1 MKPRIFPILFF
12 IFLAALHARAQ
23 RGEITGRVCDE
34 EARPLAG
41 AAVRLLADTVNV
53 AGTAT
58 DADGRFAFDNLDGGN
73 YRLLVSMVGRE
84 SRELSVRGVERRTD
98 VGDVRLAATTQ
109 LGEAVVQGKRSAYE
123 RDVLT
128 VYPSADDRKYAA
140 DGYTLTSRLNL
151 PNIEVD
157 VFSGETKRY
166 GEAVSFYIDNRPATD
181 REVKMLNPRNVA
193 RVELHEN
200 PRGEFAGKKTVVN
213 FILRERR
220 SGGRV
225 GIDVTQDRGR
235 SGQYMAYVQL
245 AAGRSEWSLAVD
257 PGSFTNQ
264 EVRNDRSDWFNAGD
278 GAGWFGRL
286 REGRWS
292 PTRSLQ
298 PGATLT
304 YNLKK
309 GHHQLHLGAGLSYQ
323 RSTAA
328 DRYTETDLRTGA
340 AADVAATTRRRG
352 TSPTAGAFYRFG
364 DGRGNVFT
372 VEARYAHTHNNRR
385 QQNRTL
391 HADGTPFALDSR
403 ARENYHSAQFILRYD
418 RQLGPWQLGA
428 MSWNGMDRSDIDFV
442 GYSAPRSVSEQWLT
456 QNLVFASVT
465 VKQWWFAA
473 QYGVMYS
480 YDRQTDMGH
489 RGKVHHRPVL
499 QAQYSF
505 GSKGYNL
512 LSFSKYSGGLPLSS
526 LSAVEQQLNE
536 LEWQR
541 GNPALRYAEM
551 FDVDDQLSHAL
562 GGGYVTARARYSRT
576 RHNVTYTTLAES
588 AGGATRFVHMPDDA
602 TTWHMISASVGY
614 SKRFFGCLN
623 AGVNGQWTRSIV
635 TGPGGGHGSS
645 FTGSAR
651 LTFMKKGWTAGIQA
665 RSAHTIRT
673 SEADV
678 KHNPAWMQL
687 MAGYA
692 YGGLN
697 IMAAWECPWRMRTWN
712 YADRGA
718 AYRSRSW
725 TETNHARNRFFV
737 RLTWNVTFGKK
748 HNFGQAGVDKTHRT
762 GIVGD

>member
-200 PRGEFAGKKTVVN
+200 PQGEFAGKKTVVN

-473 QYGVMYS
+473 QYGVMYT

-505 GSKGYNL
+505 GNKGYNL

-551 FDVDDQLSHAL
+551 FDVEDQLSHAL
-562 GGGYVTARARYSRT
+562 GGGYVTARACYSRT

-692 YGGLN
+692 HGGLN

-725 TETNHARNRFFV
+725 TETNYARNRFVV

>member
-1 MKPRIFPILFF
+1 MKQRIFLLLSFLL
-12 IFLAALHARAQ
+12 LAALHARAQ
-23 RGEITGRVCDE
+23 RGEIVGRVCDE
-34 EARPLAG
+34 AGRPLAG
-41 AAVRLLADTVNV
+41 AAVRLLRDTTAL

-58 DADGRFAFDNLDGGN
+58 GADGRFAFGELEAAN
-73 YRLLVSMVGRE
+73 YRLLLSMVGRE
-84 SRELSVRGVERRTD
+84 NRELAVRGVERRVD
-98 VGDVRLAATTQ
+98 VGDVRLAATAQ
-109 LGEAVVQGKRSAYE
+109 LGEAVVEGKRAAYK
-123 RDVLT
+123 RDVMV

-151 PNIEVD
+151 PNVDID

-166 GEAVSFYIDNRPATD
+166 GEAVSYYIDNRPATD
-181 REVKMLNPRNVA
+181 REVKQLNPRNVA

-200 PRGEFAGKKTVVN
+200 PRGEFTGQKTVIN

-225 GIDVTQDRGR
+225 GIDATQDRGYA
-235 SGQYMAYVQL
+235 GQYMAYVQL
-245 AAGRSEWSLAVD
+245 ATGRSEWSLSVD
-257 PGSFTNQ
+257 PGTFTNH
-264 EVRNDRSDWFNAGD
+264 EVRNDRSDLFDAGD
-278 GAGWFGRL
+278 GAGPFERR

-309 GHHQLHLGAGLSYQ
+309 GRHQLHLSTGLSYL

-328 DRYTETDLRTGA
+328 DRYTETNMRTGA

-352 TSPTAGAFYRFG
+352 TSPTAGAFYRYG
-364 DGRGNVFT
+364 DERGNVFT
-372 VEARYAHTHNNRR
+372 VNASYAHTHNNRR
-385 QQNRTL
+385 QENRTL
-391 HADGTPFALDSR
+391 HQDGTPFALDSR
-403 ARENYHSAQFILRYD
+403 ARENYHSAQLILRYD
-418 RQLGPWQLGA
+418 RQLGPWRLGVT
-428 MSWNGMDRSDIDFV
+428 SWNVMDRSAVDYA
-442 GYSAPRSVSEQWLT
+442 GYSAPHSESEQWAT
-456 QNLVFASVT
+456 QNLVYASLT
-465 VKQWWFAA
+465 VKRWTLTA
-473 QYGVMYS
+473 QYGAMYT

-489 RGKVHHRPVL
+489 RGKVHHRPLL

-505 GSKGYNL
+505 GDKGYNL
-512 LSFSKYSGGLPLSS
+512 LSFAKYSGGLPLSS

-541 GNPALRYAEM
+541 GNPHLRYTET
-551 FDVDDQLSHAL
+551 FELEDQLSHAL
-562 GGGYVTARARYSRT
+562 WGGYVTARARYSRT
-576 RHNVTYTTLAES
+576 RHNVTYATLAETE
-588 AGGATRFVHMPDDA
+588 GGALRFVHQPDDA
-602 TTWHMISASVGY
+602 TTWHQLTAAVGY

-635 TGPGGGHGSS
+635 TGPGGGQGSA

-651 LTFMKKGWTAGIQA
+651 LTFMKKGWTAGVQA
-665 RSAHTIRT
+665 QSAYTIREST
-673 SEADV
+673 ADV
-678 KHNPAWMQL
+678 THIPAWMQL
-687 MAGYA
+687 MAGYTH
-692 YGGLN
+692 GGLSV
-697 IMAAWECPWRMRTWN
+697 MAAWECPWHMRSWT

-725 TETNHARNRFFV
+725 TENNFVRNRFIV

-748 HNFGQAGVDKTHRT
+748 HNFGQAGVDKTQKT